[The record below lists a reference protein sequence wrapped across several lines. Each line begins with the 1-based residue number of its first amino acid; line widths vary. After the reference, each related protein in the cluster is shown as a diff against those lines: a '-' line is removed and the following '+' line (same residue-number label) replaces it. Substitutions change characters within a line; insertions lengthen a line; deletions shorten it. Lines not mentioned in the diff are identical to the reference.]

1 MLKAELEMLEGLKNA
16 LNAALIDYDRNHDP
30 EPLYELIEEADALYG
45 ADVSEITSALE
56 MAKHYHGTIKRQS
69 MLILRLLQRK
79 YIQEESAFQAGIMPI
94 TYENLIVCP
103 RAQEVYKSGITKYTA
118 KNYERNILDDMRLSL
133 ELLVKQFLGNEKSL
147 ENQVSMLGTKLN
159 QCGISSELRNLL
171 VKVIDYFCKYQNNY
185 VKHNDAVNP
194 AEIDFVIEQTSTV
207 INLIVKFI

>member
-1 MLKAELEMLEGLKNA
+1 MPCELKTGYLYHTR
-16 LNAALIDYDRNHDP
+16 LICRVFFFTFNIFLD
-30 EPLYELIEEADALYG
+30 ICGVA
-45 ADVSEITSALE
+45 
-56 MAKHYHGTIKRQS
+56 
-69 MLILRLLQRK
+69 
-79 YIQEESAFQAGIMPI
+79 
-94 TYENLIVCP
+94 LIVCP
-103 RAQEVYKSGITKYTA
+103 RAQEIYKSGITKYTA

-171 VKVIDYFCKYQNNY
+171 IKVIDYFCKYQNNY